1 MGVGVELG
9 EWTSDGMG
17 DHLDLGSYL
26 FGIES
31 QDSLWRYLQTFIEIL

>member
-17 DHLDLGSYL
+17 FRLV
-26 FGIES
+26 FVGIES
-31 QDSLWRYLQTFIEIL
+31 RDTYGRYLGI

>member
-9 EWTSDGMG
+9 ERTSDGMVVR
-17 DHLDLGSYL
+17 LDLGSYL

-31 QDSLWRYLQTFIEIL
+31 RDTYGRYLQ